1 MTGEGH
7 PPRGA
12 GAGSRSATTALVLL
26 FGLTLV
32 LVAASFPAG
41 IYAVFHG
48 GLSSTL
54 GFGSFVPT
62 FLWVGPVP
70 AIFPFTVPIGALFLV
85 LVAAYA
91 VLFVVGWAQPKNPLD
106 AIRGAYRDGVGALL
120 ASPFL
125 VILIAIGFINFT
137 ADVIVQ
143 VSQAAAGSVGNPF
156 SGVDYLLEFGSL
168 TFAPLREEFG
178 FRVVLI
184 GLVAFILSMGKPLR
198 EAAKSLWR
206 PSAAYEGALVGGAV
220 STIIWVATAASAATF
235 GLCHVTCGG
244 GNSWSWSKFPEA
256 AWGGLVLGYLYV
268 RYGFHVAVLTHWGLD
283 YLGSVFVYFGQSA
296 YGIPVGSTT
305 AQFLGAYLVEVD
317 LVLLL
322 GIASFILV
330 VYLGVKKL
338 TERKKKIQGLD
349 FNGLPAGGGVE
360 P

>member
-1 MTGEGH
+1 M
-7 PPRGA
+7 P
-12 GAGSRSATTALVLL
+12 SISATTILVLL
-26 FGLTLV
+26 FGLTAV

-41 IYAVFHG
+41 IYAVLHG

-54 GFGSFVPT
+54 GFGSFVTT

-70 AIFPFTVPIGALFLV
+70 AIFPFTVPLGALFL
-85 LVAAYA
+85 LLMAIYA
-91 VLFVVGWAQPKNPLD
+91 VLFAVGWMQPKSPLD
-106 AIRGAYRDGVGALL
+106 AIREAYKNGVGSLL
-120 ASPFL
+120 TSPFL
-125 VILIAIGFINFT
+125 VILVAIGFLNFT

-143 VSQAAAGSVGNPF
+143 ISQAAAGSVGNPF

-178 FRVVLI
+178 FRLVLI
-184 GLVAFILSMGKPLR
+184 GLVAFILSMGKPLK

-206 PSAAYEGALVGGAV
+206 PSAAYEGAIVGGAV
-220 STIIWVATAASAATF
+220 ATIIWIATGASAVTF
-235 GLCHVTCGG
+235 GICHVTCGG

-283 YLGSVFVYFGQSA
+283 YLGSVFAYFGQSA
-296 YGIPVGSTT
+296 YGIPFGSTT
-305 AQFLGAYLVEVD
+305 TQFFGEYLVGLD

-322 GIASFILV
+322 GISSFVLV
-330 VYLGVKKL
+330 VYLGVKRL
-338 TERKKKIQGLD
+338 SERKKIEELD
-349 FNGLPAGGGVE
+349 FNGLPKGGGLE